1 MAKNQNSYTSEFK
14 LINSLILVHYCHPN
28 CKPFQNIM
36 RLSKEKAFLL
46 AEKLTKENPHT
57 TAFYRFADFE
67 NYYDVVSV
75 STPYANT
82 RKQVKSKEVR
92 VYVKMNMTYID
103 ENGSLQKI

>member
-1 MAKNQNSYTSEFK
+1 MRRHNPQQIISRKKRDITTMD
-14 LINSLILVHYCHPN
+14 I
-28 CKPFQNIM
+28 
-36 RLSKEKAFLL
+36 RLSGTQKEIDKII
-46 AEKLTKENPHT
+46 
-57 TAFYRFADFE
+57 ADFE

>member
-1 MAKNQNSYTSEFK
+1 MDIRLSGTQKETDK
-14 LINSLILVHYCHPN
+14 LI
-28 CKPFQNIM
+28 
-36 RLSKEKAFLL
+36 
-46 AEKLTKENPHT
+46 
-57 TAFYRFADFE
+57 ADFE

-75 STPYANT
+75 SAPYANT

>member
-1 MAKNQNSYTSEFK
+1 MRRHNPQQIISRKKRDITTMD
-14 LINSLILVHYCHPN
+14 I
-28 CKPFQNIM
+28 
-36 RLSKEKAFLL
+36 RLSGTQKEINKII
-46 AEKLTKENPHT
+46 
-57 TAFYRFADFE
+57 ADFE

>member
-1 MAKNQNSYTSEFK
+1 MDIRLSGTQKEIDK
-14 LINSLILVHYCHPN
+14 LI
-28 CKPFQNIM
+28 
-36 RLSKEKAFLL
+36 
-46 AEKLTKENPHT
+46 
-57 TAFYRFADFE
+57 ADFE

-103 ENGSLQKI
+103 ENGSLQTI

>member
-1 MAKNQNSYTSEFK
+1 MRNHNSWKIISRKKRDITTMD
-14 LINSLILVHYCHPN
+14 I
-28 CKPFQNIM
+28 
-36 RLSKEKAFLL
+36 RLSGTQKEIDKII
-46 AEKLTKENPHT
+46 
-57 TAFYRFADFE
+57 ADLE

-103 ENGSLQKI
+103 ENGSVQKI